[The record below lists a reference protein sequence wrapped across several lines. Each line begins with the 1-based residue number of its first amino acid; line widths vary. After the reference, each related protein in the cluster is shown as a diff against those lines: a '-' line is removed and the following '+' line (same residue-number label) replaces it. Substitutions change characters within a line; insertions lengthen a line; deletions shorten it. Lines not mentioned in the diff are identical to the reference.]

1 MSRVAKLR
9 YQRAGSAPPGSSSKR
24 YTDRFGNSFIDVHHG
39 VHEFGPTASEIMDSS
54 SSSLRAHGD
63 LGALQAGDLAKEL
76 IVDSSRGLPDVMLTY
91 EDEEDEVFAA
101 EEEVVVKVAS
111 DSGAVDHIT
120 NPAGVPRS
128 VVARRPAKVRNFV
141 GAGGDGIKN
150 YGEVNVTL
158 ETSEGN
164 TIDSVSQVADVCRP
178 LHSTSKT
185 CDSGHEM
192 LYTKKEGIV
201 VPEGAFSQF
210 LGHLAAQGIKPLA
223 RYQREGG
230 LYVATMKV
238 RPAKSDPRRDKE
250 PVFPRPGQ
258 SQ

>member
-1 MSRVAKLR
+1 M
-9 YQRAGSAPPGSSSKR
+9 
-24 YTDRFGNSFIDVHHG
+24 
-39 VHEFGPTASEIMDSS
+39 
-54 SSSLRAHGD
+54 
-63 LGALQAGDLAKEL
+63 ALE
-76 IVDSSRGLPDVMLTY
+76 Y
-91 EDEEDEVFAA
+91 EEEEDEVFAA

-128 VVARRPAKVRNFV
+128 AVVRRPAKMRNFV

-150 YGEVNVTL
+150 YGEVNITL

-210 LGHLAAQGIKPLA
+210 LGLLASRGIKPLA

-238 RPAKSDPRRDKE
+238 RPSRADPKKDE
-250 PVFPRPGQ
+250 TPDFPRPGQ

>member
-1 MSRVAKLR
+1 M
-9 YQRAGSAPPGSSSKR
+9 
-24 YTDRFGNSFIDVHHG
+24 
-39 VHEFGPTASEIMDSS
+39 
-54 SSSLRAHGD
+54 
-63 LGALQAGDLAKEL
+63 ALE
-76 IVDSSRGLPDVMLTY
+76 Y
-91 EDEEDEVFAA
+91 EDEEEEVLAT
-101 EEEVVVKVAS
+101 EDEVVVKIAS

-120 NPAGVPRS
+120 NPASVPGS
-128 VVARRPAKVRNFV
+128 VVIRKPVKMRNFV
-141 GAGGDGIKN
+141 GAGGEGIKN
-150 YGEVNVTL
+150 YGEASVTL

-164 TIDSVSQVADVCRP
+164 FINSVSQVADVCRP

-185 CDSGHEM
+185 CDGGHEM

-210 LGHLAAQGIKPLA
+210 LGLLASQGIKPLA

-238 RPAKSDPRRDKE
+238 RPTKTDPRRDKE

-258 SQ
+258 GQ